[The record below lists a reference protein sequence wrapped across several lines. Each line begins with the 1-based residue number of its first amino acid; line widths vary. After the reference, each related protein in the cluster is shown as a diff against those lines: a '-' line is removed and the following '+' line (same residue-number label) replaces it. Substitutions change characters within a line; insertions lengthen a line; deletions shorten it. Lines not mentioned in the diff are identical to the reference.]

1 MASGTL
7 LQLLAATHS
16 TQRQLAAAT
25 TEQGEGIQR
34 ASPAKRW
41 AVLTVAAAAAESAAA
56 AAAAAAAV
64 SEALAKGGS
73 VIDT

>member
-16 TQRQLAAAT
+16 TLLQLAVAT
-25 TEQGEGIQR
+25 LEQGEGIQR

-41 AVLTVAAAAAESAAA
+41 AVLTGAAAAAESAAA
-56 AAAAAAAV
+56 A